1 MHQLAPSAQ
10 AAVVR
15 ARMEAELW
23 NHAAIEPRHLLIGI
37 LRESPEAVAW
47 LRMRGLDPAALQA
60 EVERDLAP
68 GPRPE
73 RETLRFEGGAR
84 RVFERAAEAA
94 RIAGQATVE
103 AVRLL
108 EALLSEGAV
117 AVAAR
122 GCGGSGRG
130 A

>member
-1 MHQLAPSAQ
+1 MQQLDPTAQ
-10 AAVVR
+10 AALAR

-23 NHAAIEPRHLLIGI
+23 NHAAIGPRHLLLGI
-37 LRESPEAVAW
+37 LREAPEAAAW
-47 LRMRGLDPAALQA
+47 LRRRGLDPVALQA

-73 RETLRFEGGAR
+73 TGTLPFEGGAR
-84 RVFERAAEAA
+84 RVLERAAEAA
-94 RIAGQATVE
+94 RAAGQATIE

-108 EALLSEGAV
+108 EALLADGAV

-122 GCGGSGRG
+122 ALDQR